1 MTPLIWHGRRPR
13 IQKMKCLAQKLTKCR
28 RIEKLWQKCK
38 IEIFSKMEICSI
50 KSCYRLSTSCYHF
63 TQDGPIFLKPVS
75 MTFQLQKV
83 KSQEVPIQI
92 SLVTAQRK
100 LDKKL
105 WDWNRMCWTKAVFQ
119 RLLHRFKKEQASP
132 CSWLC
137 AQCAHGRDYTPVTQL
152 SWRLTKRSKLS
163 VHTGTR
169 TGDSR
174 SDRHQVQDFM
184 T

>member
-1 MTPLIWHGRRPR
+1 
-13 IQKMKCLAQKLTKCR
+13 MKEGSESKRWSVWLKKTDETAKDWK
-28 RIEKLWQKCK
+28 IVAKCK

-92 SLVTAQRK
+92 SLVTAQKNLIR
-100 LDKKL
+100 
-105 WDWNRMCWTKAVFQ
+105 NYETEIGCIEQ
-119 RLLHRFKKEQASP
+119 RLCSKDFYIDLRKEQASP